1 MPSPVKL
8 QFQSLI
14 QSACVETTAKVEVL
28 SNKILHCTISQILTL
43 FTKSK
48 MAINWIKGKW
58 DDNTLL
64 HCKKIFTGHVKT
76 SRNIEFLGRD
86 MTELSHLRL
95 CLLRN
100 ICAITRK
107 MERMNNYEHM
117 KKKLSHQRNG
127 HYERSIETNWRRS
140 QKLWLLHSVSAV
152 MQTDSPKKGL

>member
-1 MPSPVKL
+1 MLLNEFLLSIHIKKSLNSESIAFFLNMPSPVKL

-86 MTELSHLRL
+86 MT
-95 CLLRN
+95 
-100 ICAITRK
+100 
-107 MERMNNYEHM
+107 
-117 KKKLSHQRNG
+117 
-127 HYERSIETNWRRS
+127 
-140 QKLWLLHSVSAV
+140 
-152 MQTDSPKKGL
+152 